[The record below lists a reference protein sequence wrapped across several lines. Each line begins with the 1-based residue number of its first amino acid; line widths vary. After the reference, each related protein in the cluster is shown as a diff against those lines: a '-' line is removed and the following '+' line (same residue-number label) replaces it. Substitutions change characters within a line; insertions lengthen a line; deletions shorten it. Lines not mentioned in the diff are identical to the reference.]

1 MTHLAAL
8 PPNRTPLLSAAF
20 TALPLGAAR
29 PRGRLL
35 TGGPRHSNE
44 PMDNLAYLLYGSTN
58 LRVAVFLLAAS

>member
-8 PPNRTPLLSAAF
+8 PPNRTPLLLAAF

-44 PMDNLAYLLYGSTN
+44 PMDNFAYPLHG
-58 LRVAVFLLAAS
+58 